1 MGEELYAASAY
12 LSRDPVLLAQL
23 KGQDLGK
30 VAIGLLLAAAVLLVT
45 FWPTIGEKLLKWFTV

>member
-12 LSRDPVLLAQL
+12 LAREPRLLGSL

-30 VAIGLLLAAAVLLVT
+30 AALILVLLLGTVLASLELPFLT
-45 FWPTIGEKLLKWFTV
+45 HLFTAY